1 MKLQYNDTVYD
12 ISKTDAVEYI
22 KEVFLKTIESRQGK
36 ADDPERPQRVAAV
49 LAALAEGNVP
59 TRGSKGSTREPWEAE
74 RTVILKSLLES
85 AGLDH
90 SLKGSENVESAM
102 TELASFYK
110 TEYDIFAERLNA
122 RAKARYELLNEPLN
136 V

>member
-1 MKLQYNDTVYD
+1 MKINYDNVEYNLNHSAALD
-12 ISKTDAVEYI
+12 YI

-102 TELASFYK
+102 QELASFYK
-110 TEYDIFAERLNA
+110 TEYEIFAERLNT

>member
-1 MKLQYNDTVYD
+1 MKFNYD
-12 ISKTDAVEYI
+12 NVEYNLNHSAALDYVR
-22 KEVFLKTIESRQGK
+22 EVFLKTIESRQGK

-49 LAALAEGNVP
+49 LSALAEGNVP
-59 TRGSKGSTREPWEAE
+59 TRGSNGSTRESWEAE

-102 TELASFYK
+102 VELASFYK

>member
-12 ISKTDAVEYI
+12 INKNDAVEYI

-36 ADDPERPQRVAAV
+36 ADDPERPARVAAV
-49 LAALAEGNVP
+49 LAALADGNVP

-102 TELASFYK
+102 MELASFYK

-122 RAKARYELLNEPLN
+122 RAKARFELLNEPLN

>member
-12 ISKTDAVEYI
+12 ISKNDAVEYI

-49 LAALAEGNVP
+49 LAALADGNVP

-102 TELASFYK
+102 AELASFYK
-110 TEYDIFAERLNA
+110 TEYEIFAERLNA
-122 RAKARYELLNEPLN
+122 RAKARFELLNEPLN

>member
-12 ISKTDAVEYI
+12 INKTDAVEYI

-49 LAALAEGNVP
+49 LAALADGNVP

-90 SLKGSENVESAM
+90 SLKGAENVESAM
-102 TELASFYK
+102 AELASFYK

-122 RAKARYELLNEPLN
+122 RAKARFELLNEPLN